1 MLNLH
6 RLLALVMVDESYV
19 RRLDGEGTLTQ
30 SHCSPVA
37 FLKAI
42 SFVLKQ
48 SLADRQTVHHAPQN
62 SKGEKM
68 RPTRH
73 ASLLAVALLQVV
85 RLPSI
90 LWKTYI
96 RFAYNVFDSDH
107 RF

>member
-1 MLNLH
+1 MLNLYC
-6 RLLALVMVDESYV
+6 LLTLVMVDESYV
-19 RRLDGEGTLTQ
+19 RRLDEKGSLTQ

-42 SFVLKQ
+42 SCALKRV
-48 SLADRQTVHHAPQN
+48 SLTFKTVHHAPQN
-62 SKGEKM
+62 IKGVKM
-68 RPTRH
+68 RPTHH
-73 ASLLAVALLQVV
+73 ASLSAVALLQVF